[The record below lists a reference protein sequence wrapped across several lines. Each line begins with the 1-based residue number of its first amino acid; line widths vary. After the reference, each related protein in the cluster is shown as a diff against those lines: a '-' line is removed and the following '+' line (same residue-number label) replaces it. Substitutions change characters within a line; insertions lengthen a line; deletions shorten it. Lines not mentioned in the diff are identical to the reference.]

1 MTDRT
6 PDNSELSGV
15 PNAATSRM
23 IAVFFVSLFALK
35 PSPHLWPITPAFSVG
50 RRKPGGR
57 AGKKK
62 ATTLGNGAAAGLV
75 SGTAKH
81 QIK

>member
-23 IAVFFVSLFALK
+23 IAVFFVSLFALM
-35 PSPHLWPITPAFSVG
+35 PDDSNEQITPAFSVG

-57 AGKKK
+57 E
-62 ATTLGNGAAAGLV
+62 V
-75 SGTAKH
+75 R
-81 QIK
+81 